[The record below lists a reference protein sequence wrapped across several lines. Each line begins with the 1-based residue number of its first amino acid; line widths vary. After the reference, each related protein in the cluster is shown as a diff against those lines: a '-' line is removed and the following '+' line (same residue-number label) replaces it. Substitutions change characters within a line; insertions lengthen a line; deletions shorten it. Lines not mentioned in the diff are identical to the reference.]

1 MFTRIR
7 PAAPV
12 AAFLFLGASAL
23 FAQDGSKQVV
33 KMLKDVGK
41 DGSPQAIERVKPYLS
56 DQDVEVRRE
65 AVTALVRIGG
75 LPGLDLLVAATKDPD
90 EEIQIR
96 SADGL
101 VNFYLPGYLQFGL
114 TASLKRAGTSLKGKF
129 SDTNDQVV
137 PVYVQVREDV
147 VLALGALAKGG
158 ISEQSR
164 ANAARAVGILRGRA
178 AIPDLIEA
186 VKSKKTAVIYES
198 LVAFQKIG
206 DPESAD
212 SFAFLMRDLDEK
224 VQIAA
229 IEATGQLRNKNASP
243 RLRDVLGDSKKPKV
257 RRAALVSLAKLPDE
271 ANRPVYEQFILD
283 RDDGLRAAAAEG
295 FARLK
300 NPEDAVRMVKLFNE
314 EKKMSP
320 RLSLAFA
327 SAMLGKRELSE
338 LSPLQYLVN
347 TLNSYSWR
355 GIAHPFLIELCREQ
369 DIRES
374 LYPVMHQRTKEEK
387 IWLADVLART
397 YAEDARPTLEK
408 LSQDG
413 ESEVAQ
419 AGARAIRTLGLKQ

>member
-1 MFTRIR
+1 MRIR
-7 PAAPV
+7 TVSLLLLAAL
-12 AAFLFLGASAL
+12 AAV
-23 FAQDGSKQVV
+23 AQDGSKQVI
-33 KMLKDVGK
+33 KMLKEIGK
-41 DGSPQAIERVKPYLS
+41 DASPQAIERVAPYLK
-56 DQDVEVRRE
+56 DPDVEVRRE
-65 AVTALVRIGG
+65 AVTALVRLGG
-75 LPGLDLLVAATKDPD
+75 LASLDKLVEATKDPD

-96 SADGL
+96 ATDGL
-101 VNFYLPGYLQFGL
+101 VNFYLPGYVEFGM

-129 SDTNDQVV
+129 SDVNDQII
-137 PVYVQVREDV
+137 PPYVQVREDV

-164 ANAARAVGILRGRA
+164 ANAARGAGILRGKA
-178 AIPDLIEA
+178 AVPDLAEA
-186 VKSKKTAVIYES
+186 VKSKKTVVIYEC

-206 DPESAD
+206 DPAAAD
-212 SFAFLMRDLDEK
+212 SFAFLLRDLDEK

-229 IEATGQLRNKNASP
+229 IEATGQLRNKNAVP
-243 RLRDVLGDSKKPKV
+243 RLREVLGDSKKVKV
-257 RRAALVSLAKLPDE
+257 QRAALVSLAKLPDE
-271 ANRPVYEQFILD
+271 ANRPVYEKYLLD

-300 NPEDAVRMVKLFNE
+300 NPEDAVRMVKLFEE

-327 SAMLGKRELSE
+327 AVMLGKREVTE
-338 LSPLQYLVN
+338 FSPLQYLVN

-369 DIRES
+369 DIREA

-397 YAEDARPTLEK
+397 YAADARPALEK

-419 AGARAIRTLGLKQ
+419 AGARAIRTLGLQQ

>member
-1 MFTRIR
+1 MRIR
-7 PAAPV
+7 IVSVLLLMAASV
-12 AAFLFLGASAL
+12 V
-23 FAQDGSKQVV
+23 AQDGSKQVI
-33 KMLKDVGK
+33 KMLKEIGK
-41 DGSPQAIERVKPYLS
+41 DASPQAVERVAPYLKDS
-56 DQDVEVRRE
+56 DVEVRRE
-65 AVTALVRIGG
+65 AVTALVRLGG
-75 LPGLDLLVAATKDPD
+75 LASLDGLVEATKDAD

-96 SADGL
+96 AADGL
-101 VNFYLPGYLQFGL
+101 VNFYLPGYVEFGL

-129 SDTNDQVV
+129 SDTNDQII
-137 PVYVQVREDV
+137 PPYVQVREDV

-164 ANAARAVGILRGRA
+164 ANAARGVGILRGKA
-178 AIPDLIEA
+178 AVPDLAEA
-186 VKSKKTAVIYES
+186 VKSKKTMVIYEC

-206 DPESAD
+206 DPAAAD
-212 SFAFLMRDLDEK
+212 SFGFLMRDLDEK

-229 IEATGQLRNKNASP
+229 IDATGQLRNRNAIP
-243 RLRDVLGDSKKPKV
+243 RLREVLGDSKKVKV
-257 RRAALVSLAKLPDE
+257 QRAALVALAKLPDE
-271 ANRPVYEQFILD
+271 ANRPVYEKYILD

-300 NPEDAVRMVKLFNE
+300 NPEDAVRMVKLFEE

-327 SAMLGKRELSE
+327 AVMLGKREVSE
-338 LSPLQYLVN
+338 FSPLQYLVN
-347 TLNSYSWR
+347 TLNSYAWR

-369 DIRES
+369 DIREA

-397 YAEDARPTLEK
+397 YAADARPALEK

>member
-1 MFTRIR
+1 MFIR
-7 PAAPV
+7 TLPALLL
-12 AAFLFLGASAL
+12 AAFAML
-23 FAQDGSKQVV
+23 AQDGSKQVV
-33 KMLKDVGK
+33 KMLKEVGK
-41 DGSPQAIERVKPYLS
+41 DGSPQAIERVKPYLN
-56 DQDVEVRRE
+56 DGDVEVRRE
-65 AVTALVRIGG
+65 AVTALVRLGG
-75 LPGLDLLVAATKDPD
+75 LAGLDLLANATKDPD

-96 SADGL
+96 STDGL
-101 VNFYLPGYLQFGL
+101 VNFYLPGYIEFGL

-129 SDTNDQVV
+129 SDTNDQVI
-137 PVYVQVREDV
+137 PPYVQVREDV

-164 ANAARAVGILRGRA
+164 ANAARAVGVLRGRA
-178 AIPDLIEA
+178 AIPDLAEA
-186 VKSKKTAVIYES
+186 VKSKKTPVIYES

-206 DPESAD
+206 DPAAAD
-212 SFAFLMRDLDEK
+212 SFLFLLRDLDEK

-229 IEATGQLRNKNASP
+229 IEATGQLKNKNAVP
-243 RLRDVLGDSKKPKV
+243 KLREVLGDSKSTKV
-257 RRAALVSLAKLPDE
+257 KRAALISLAKLPGED
-271 ANRPVYEQFILD
+271 NRPVYEQFILD

-300 NPEDAVRMVKLFNE
+300 NPEDAVRMVKLFDE
-314 EKKMSP
+314 EKKMNP

-327 SAMLGKRELSE
+327 AVMLGKRELSE

-355 GIAHPFLIELCREQ
+355 GVSHAFLIELCREQ
-369 DIRES
+369 DIREA

-397 YAEDARPTLEK
+397 YAADARPALEK

-419 AGARAIRTLGLKQ
+419 AGARAIRTLGLQQ

>member
-1 MFTRIR
+1 MRSLSVVLLT
-7 PAAPV
+7 AV
-12 AAFLFLGASAL
+12 AL
-23 FAQDGSKQVV
+23 FAQDGSKQVI
-33 KMLKDVGK
+33 KMLKEIGK
-41 DGSPQAIERVKPYLS
+41 DASPQAVERVAPYLK
-56 DQDVEVRRE
+56 DPDVEVRRE
-65 AVTALVRIGG
+65 AVTALVRLGG
-75 LPGLDLLVAATKDPD
+75 LASLDRLVEATKDAD

-96 SADGL
+96 AADGL
-101 VNFYLPGYLQFGL
+101 VNFYLPGYVEFGL

-129 SDTNDQVV
+129 SDTNDQIV
-137 PVYVQVREDV
+137 PPYVQVREDV

-164 ANAARAVGILRGRA
+164 ANAARGVGILRGKA
-178 AIPDLIEA
+178 AVPDLAEA
-186 VKSKKTAVIYES
+186 VKSKKTAVIYEC

-206 DPESAD
+206 DPAAAD

-229 IEATGQLRNKNASP
+229 IEATGQLRNKNAIP
-243 RLRDVLGDSKKPKV
+243 KLREVLGDSKKVKV
-257 RRAALVSLAKLPDE
+257 QRAALVAMAKMPE
-271 ANRPVYEQFILD
+271 EGNRPVYEQYLLD

-300 NPEDAVRMVKLFNE
+300 NPEDAVRMVKLFEE

-327 SAMLGKRELSE
+327 AVMLGKREVSE
-338 LSPLQYLVN
+338 FSPLQYLVN
-347 TLNSYSWR
+347 TLNSYAWR

-369 DIRES
+369 DIREA

-397 YAEDARPTLEK
+397 YAADARPALEK

>member
-1 MFTRIR
+1 MFIR
-7 PAAPV
+7 TLPALLL
-12 AAFLFLGASAL
+12 AAFAML
-23 FAQDGSKQVV
+23 AQDGSKQVV
-33 KMLKDVGK
+33 KMLKEVGK
-41 DGSPQAIERVKPYLS
+41 DGSPQAIERVKPYLN
-56 DQDVEVRRE
+56 DGDVEVRRE
-65 AVTALVRIGG
+65 AVTALVRLGG
-75 LPGLDLLVAATKDPD
+75 LAGLDLLANATKDPD

-96 SADGL
+96 STDGL
-101 VNFYLPGYLQFGL
+101 VNFYLPGYIEFGL

-129 SDTNDQVV
+129 SDTNDQVI
-137 PVYVQVREDV
+137 PPYVQVREDV

-164 ANAARAVGILRGRA
+164 ANAARAVGVLRGRA
-178 AIPDLIEA
+178 AIPDLAEA
-186 VKSKKTAVIYES
+186 VKSKKTPVIYES

-206 DPESAD
+206 DPAAAD
-212 SFAFLMRDLDEK
+212 SFVFLLRDLDEK

-229 IEATGQLRNKNASP
+229 IEATGQLKNKNAVP
-243 RLRDVLGDSKKPKV
+243 KLREVLGDSKSTKV
-257 RRAALVSLAKLPDE
+257 KRAALISLAKLPGED
-271 ANRPVYEQFILD
+271 NRPVYEQFILD

-300 NPEDAVRMVKLFNE
+300 NPEDAVRMVKLFDE
-314 EKKMSP
+314 EKKMNP

-327 SAMLGKRELSE
+327 AVMLGKRELSE

-355 GIAHPFLIELCREQ
+355 GVSHAFLIELCREQ
-369 DIRES
+369 DIREA

-387 IWLADVLART
+387 IWLADILART
-397 YAEDARPTLEK
+397 YAADARPVLEK

-413 ESEVAQ
+413 ETEVAQ

>member
-1 MFTRIR
+1 MRIR
-7 PAAPV
+7 IVSVLLLMAAAV
-12 AAFLFLGASAL
+12 V
-23 FAQDGSKQVV
+23 AQDGSKQVI
-33 KMLKDVGK
+33 KMLKEIGK
-41 DGSPQAIERVKPYLS
+41 DASPQAVERVAPYLKDS
-56 DQDVEVRRE
+56 DVEVRRE
-65 AVTALVRIGG
+65 AVTALVRLGG
-75 LPGLDLLVAATKDPD
+75 LASLDGLVEATKDAD

-96 SADGL
+96 AADGL
-101 VNFYLPGYLQFGL
+101 VNFYLPGYVEFGL

-129 SDTNDQVV
+129 SDTNDQII
-137 PVYVQVREDV
+137 PPYVQVREDV

-164 ANAARAVGILRGRA
+164 ANAARGVGILRGKA
-178 AIPDLIEA
+178 AVPDLAEA
-186 VKSKKTAVIYES
+186 VKSKKTMVIYEC

-206 DPESAD
+206 DPAAAD
-212 SFAFLMRDLDEK
+212 SFSFLMRDLDEK

-229 IEATGQLRNKNASP
+229 IDATGQLRNRNAIP
-243 RLRDVLGDSKKPKV
+243 RLREVLGDSKKVKV
-257 RRAALVSLAKLPDE
+257 QRAALVALAKLPDE
-271 ANRPVYEQFILD
+271 ANRPVYEKYILD

-300 NPEDAVRMVKLFNE
+300 NPEDAVRMVKLFEE

-327 SAMLGKRELSE
+327 AVMLGKREVSE
-338 LSPLQYLVN
+338 FSPLQYLVN
-347 TLNSYSWR
+347 TLNSYAWR

-369 DIRES
+369 DIREA

-397 YAEDARPTLEK
+397 YAADARPALEK

>member
-1 MFTRIR
+1 MFIR
-7 PAAPV
+7 TLPALLL
-12 AAFLFLGASAL
+12 AAFAML
-23 FAQDGSKQVV
+23 AQDGSKQVV
-33 KMLKDVGK
+33 KMLKEVGK
-41 DGSPQAIERVKPYLS
+41 DGSPQAIERVKPYLN
-56 DQDVEVRRE
+56 DGDVEVRRE
-65 AVTALVRIGG
+65 AVTALVRLGG
-75 LPGLDLLVAATKDPD
+75 LAGLDLLANATKDPD

-96 SADGL
+96 STDGL
-101 VNFYLPGYLQFGL
+101 VNFYLPGYIEFGL

-129 SDTNDQVV
+129 SDTNDQVI
-137 PVYVQVREDV
+137 PPYVQVREDV

-164 ANAARAVGILRGRA
+164 ANAARAVGVLRGRA
-178 AIPDLIEA
+178 AIPDLAEA
-186 VKSKKTAVIYES
+186 VKSKKTPVIYES

-206 DPESAD
+206 DPAAAD
-212 SFAFLMRDLDEK
+212 SFLFLLRDLDEM

-229 IEATGQLRNKNASP
+229 IEATGQLKNKNAVP
-243 RLRDVLGDSKKPKV
+243 KLREVLGDSKSTKV
-257 RRAALVSLAKLPDE
+257 KRAALISLAKLPGED
-271 ANRPVYEQFILD
+271 NRPVYEQFILD

-300 NPEDAVRMVKLFNE
+300 NPEDAVRMVKLFDE
-314 EKKMSP
+314 EKKMNP

-327 SAMLGKRELSE
+327 AVMLGKRELSE

-355 GIAHPFLIELCREQ
+355 GVSHAFLIELCREQ
-369 DIRES
+369 DIREA

-387 IWLADVLART
+387 IWLADILART
-397 YAEDARPTLEK
+397 YAADARPVLEK

-413 ESEVAQ
+413 ETEVAQ

>member
-1 MFTRIR
+1 MFIR
-7 PAAPV
+7 TLPALLL
-12 AAFLFLGASAL
+12 AAFAML
-23 FAQDGSKQVV
+23 AQDGSKQVV
-33 KMLKDVGK
+33 KMLKEVGK
-41 DGSPQAIERVKPYLS
+41 DGSPQAIERVKPYLN
-56 DQDVEVRRE
+56 DGDVEVRRE
-65 AVTALVRIGG
+65 AVTALVRLGG
-75 LPGLDLLVAATKDPD
+75 LAGLDLLANATKDPD

-96 SADGL
+96 STDGL
-101 VNFYLPGYLQFGL
+101 VNFYLPGYIEFGL

-129 SDTNDQVV
+129 SDTNDQVI
-137 PVYVQVREDV
+137 PPYVQVREDV

-164 ANAARAVGILRGRA
+164 ANAARAVGVLRGRA
-178 AIPDLIEA
+178 AIPDLAEA
-186 VKSKKTAVIYES
+186 VKSKKTPVIYES

-206 DPESAD
+206 DPAAAD
-212 SFAFLMRDLDEK
+212 SFLFLLRDLDEK

-229 IEATGQLRNKNASP
+229 IEATGQLKNKNAVP
-243 RLRDVLGDSKKPKV
+243 KLREVLGDSKSTKV
-257 RRAALVSLAKLPDE
+257 KRAALISLAKLPGED
-271 ANRPVYEQFILD
+271 NRPVYEQFILD

-300 NPEDAVRMVKLFNE
+300 NPEDAVRMVKLFDE
-314 EKKMSP
+314 EKKMNP

-327 SAMLGKRELSE
+327 AVMLGKRELSE

-355 GIAHPFLIELCREQ
+355 GVSHAFLIELCREQ
-369 DIRES
+369 DIREA

-387 IWLADVLART
+387 IWLADILART
-397 YAEDARPTLEK
+397 YAADARPVLEK

-413 ESEVAQ
+413 ETEVAQ

>member
-1 MFTRIR
+1 MRMRSLSVVLLT
-7 PAAPV
+7 AV
-12 AAFLFLGASAL
+12 AL
-23 FAQDGSKQVV
+23 FAQDGSKQVI
-33 KMLKDVGK
+33 KMLKEIGK
-41 DGSPQAIERVKPYLS
+41 DASPQAVERVAPYLK
-56 DQDVEVRRE
+56 DPDVEVRRE
-65 AVTALVRIGG
+65 AVTALVRLGG
-75 LPGLDLLVAATKDPD
+75 LASLDRLVEATKDAD

-96 SADGL
+96 AADGL
-101 VNFYLPGYLQFGL
+101 VNFYLPGYVEFGL

-129 SDTNDQVV
+129 SDTNDQIV
-137 PVYVQVREDV
+137 PPYVQVREDV

-164 ANAARAVGILRGRA
+164 ANAARGVGILRGKA
-178 AIPDLIEA
+178 AVPDLAEA
-186 VKSKKTAVIYES
+186 VKSKKTAVIYEC

-206 DPESAD
+206 DPAAAD

-229 IEATGQLRNKNASP
+229 IEATGQLRNKNAIP
-243 RLRDVLGDSKKPKV
+243 KLREVLGDSKKVKV
-257 RRAALVSLAKLPDE
+257 QRAALVAMAKMPE
-271 ANRPVYEQFILD
+271 EGNRPVYEQYLLD

-300 NPEDAVRMVKLFNE
+300 NPEDAVRMVKLFEE

-327 SAMLGKRELSE
+327 AVMLGKREVSE
-338 LSPLQYLVN
+338 FSPLQYLVN
-347 TLNSYSWR
+347 TLNSYAWR

-369 DIRES
+369 DIREA

-397 YAEDARPTLEK
+397 YAADARPALEK

>member
-1 MFTRIR
+1 MFTRTLL
-7 PAAPV
+7 AV
-12 AAFLFLGASAL
+12 AFTSLAL
-23 FAQDGSKQVV
+23 FAQDGSKQVI
-33 KMLKDVGK
+33 KMLKDLGK
-41 DGSPQAIERVKPYLS
+41 DGSPQAIERVKPYLK
-56 DQDVEVRRE
+56 DGDVEVRRE
-65 AVTALVRIGG
+65 AVTAVVRLGG
-75 LPGLDLLVAATKDPD
+75 LASLDLLGAATKDPD

-96 SADGL
+96 ATDGL
-101 VNFYLPGYLQFGL
+101 VNFYLPGYIQFGL
-114 TASLKRAGTSLKGKF
+114 TASLKRAGTSLKSKF
-129 SDTNDQVV
+129 SDTNDQVI
-137 PVYVQVREDV
+137 PPYVQVREDI

-164 ANAARAVGILRGRA
+164 ANAARAVGVLRGRA
-178 AIPDLIEA
+178 AIPDLAEA
-186 VKSKKTAVIYES
+186 VKSKKTPVIYES

-206 DPESAD
+206 DPAAAD
-212 SFAFLMRDLDEK
+212 SFLFLLRDLDEK

-229 IEATGQLRNKNASP
+229 IEATGQLRNKNAVP
-243 RLRDVLGDSKKPKV
+243 RLREVLGDSKSTKV
-257 RRAALVSLAKLPDE
+257 KRAALISLAKLPDE

-300 NPEDAVRMVKLFNE
+300 NPEDAVRMVKMFE
-314 EKKMSP
+314 AEKKMNP

-327 SAMLGKRELSE
+327 SVMLGKRELSE

-355 GIAHPFLIELCREQ
+355 GVSHAFLIELCRER

-387 IWLADVLART
+387 VWLADVFART
-397 YAEDARPTLEK
+397 YAQDARPVLEK

-413 ESEVAQ
+413 ETEVAQ
-419 AGARAIRTLGLKQ
+419 AGARAIRTLGMKQ